1 MIVRDIMTR
10 DIDYVTPNETIE
22 QAAAKMKESN
32 VGDMPVVIGGDA
44 IGMLTD
50 RDITVRITANGLDLQ
65 KTHVTDAMTESVV
78 ACKEDDD
85 IETVARLMGDKQVR
99 RILIADEGGKFS
111 GLVSLGDLAIFVDN
125 ELVGDVLRKIS
136 LPASPEAQ

>member
-1 MIVRDIMTR
+1 MTR
-10 DIDYVTPNETIE
+10 DINYVTPNETIE

-32 VGDMPVVIGGDA
+32 VGDMPVVIGGEA

-50 RDITVRITANGLDLQ
+50 RDITVRITANGLDPQ

-99 RILIADEGGKFS
+99 RILISVVFPNKSRTWAESRLNDHRISKDTS
-111 GLVSLGDLAIFVDN
+111 SRP
-125 ELVGDVLRKIS
+125 LRQFA
-136 LPASPEAQ
+136 ASPD